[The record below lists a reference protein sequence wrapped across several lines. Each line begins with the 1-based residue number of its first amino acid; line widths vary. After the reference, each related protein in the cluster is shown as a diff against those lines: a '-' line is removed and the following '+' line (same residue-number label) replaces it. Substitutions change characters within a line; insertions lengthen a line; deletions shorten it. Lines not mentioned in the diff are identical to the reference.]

1 MIEIHEIP
9 IKDLILLDRNPRKIS
24 KDQMAKLKASIQDD
38 PKFLFCRPVLV
49 NQAMHDSPY
58 QVYAGNQRVRAAKAL
73 KHKTIPCIIDCGLS
87 ETMMRERIVKDN
99 VHHGAF
105 DFDMLTCDYEIEE
118 LISYGFEMHE
128 LHLNLGDDEKEE
140 STELSSDDTVSLG
153 VKFNISVPDEDST
166 SFENQL
172 DDLLKKFPRAKL
184 KKK

>member
-24 KDQMAKLKASIQDD
+24 KDQMDKLKASIQDD
-38 PKFLFCRPVLV
+38 PDFLLCRPILV
-49 NQAMHDSPY
+49 NETVEGTY

-73 KHKTIPCIIDCGLS
+73 KWKTVPCIISIQIS
-87 ETMMRERIVKDN
+87 ESLMRDRLVKDN
-99 VHHGAF
+99 VHHGSF
-105 DFDMLTCDYEIEE
+105 DFDILTCDYEIEE

-128 LHLNLGDDEKEE
+128 LHLTLGDDEKEE
-140 STELSSDDTVSLG
+140 PEELSSDDTGSLG
-153 VKFNISVPDEDST
+153 VKFNISIPDEDST